1 MTPFTDRKDEERSKY
16 RHVCGVCCVCENVN
30 VFVFNL
36 VRSLYGLK
44 LKLGIMG
51 QKKTFKIQQSRT
63 EQGSKIEQTL
73 LCQPEVNKPPW
84 SLIITN
90 LQYRKSFHHGRK
102 SLFKTTVFALLHD
115 LSKTFAT
122 VL

>member
-16 RHVCGVCCVCENVN
+16 RHVCGVCRVCENVN

-36 VRSLYGLK
+36 VRSLHGLK

-63 EQGSKIEQTL
+63 EQRSKIEQTL
-73 LCQPEVNKPPW
+73 L
-84 SLIITN
+84 
-90 LQYRKSFHHGRK
+90 
-102 SLFKTTVFALLHD
+102 
-115 LSKTFAT
+115 
-122 VL
+122 